1 MPNESKYEPIPEQ
14 KSLVG
19 RVLGFCIYN
28 KLIVGLVTLFLVT
41 WGIHVAPF
49 DWECKSFPRNPVA
62 VDAIPD
68 IGENQQ
74 IVFTEWPGRS
84 PGDVEDQVTYPL
96 TTALLGIPGI
106 RTIRS
111 TSMFGFSSIYIIFEE
126 FSFAERLIEGR
137 DFYWTRSR
145 VLEKLSS
152 LPAGTLPEG
161 VQPTLGPDATAL
173 GQIFWYTLEGR
184 DPNGNVTGGWDLEEL
199 RTVQDW
205 QVRQTLRSASGVS
218 EVASV
223 GGFVREY
230 QVDVDPDAMRA
241 YKVGIDEVFEAVR
254 RSNID
259 VGAQTIELNRVEYL
273 IRGLG
278 FVKSVE
284 DIENSVIKTN
294 ENVPILV
301 RHVAKVSLGP
311 EPRRGALDKQGAE
324 AVGGVVVARYASN
337 PLDVIKSVKRTI
349 AELGPA
355 LPAKAVITDPAIPAQ
370 QIGDFARQQG
380 FDAYE
385 RAVLNQSAWLEYL
398 RRTPQGQWPTWV
410 TRSQVSVV
418 PFYDRTGLIY
428 ETLGTL
434 NDAVYQEILVTAI
447 VIIIMVMHL
456 RSSIMIS
463 AVMPLAV
470 LGCFIVMKA
479 FSVDANVVSLAG
491 IAIAVGTIVDMGI
504 VISEN
509 ILRHLEEDPP
519 DMSRAEVIHRAASEV
534 GGAVLSAVA
543 STIISFLPVFFMTGP
558 EGKLFR
564 PLAFTKT
571 FALFASI
578 VVALTIIPPAAHL
591 LFFPRKIGGKSG
603 RVVVYVSLIV
613 AALVVGRMLSWLVAA
628 ALIGFAVY
636 QLSKS
641 VLPRRMNDM
650 APYAANVVVLAVVG
664 LLLTMDWEP
673 LGPQKGLV
681 RNLLFVGGLIGI
693 LMAFI
698 LLFERFYPH
707 ILRWCLNHK
716 LAFLSIPATLLV
728 LGAMIWLGFDRV
740 FAFVPQGLRANR
752 LWAVAKHTF
761 PGLGKE
767 FMPPLDEG
775 SFLYMPTTMPHAS
788 IGEALDVVQ
797 KQDIA
802 IGSIPE
808 VESVVGKIG
817 RVESAL
823 DPAPIGM
830 IETVINY
837 KNEYVV
843 DQDGRRLTFRYDR
856 VMGEYPRDANGRLIP
871 DPHGRPYRQWRSH
884 VQSPDDIW
892 REIATAA
899 EIPGTTSA
907 PKLQPIAARVVMLQS
922 GMRAAMGVKIKGPD
936 LATIEAVGLEIERM
950 LKEVPSIDPAT
961 VVADRIVGKPYL
973 EIVPDRQALARYGV
987 PIQQFQDVLE
997 VAVGG
1002 IKGTTIVEGRRR
1014 FPVRVRYQRELRD
1027 NIEALE
1033 RVLVPSLDGVQIPLV
1048 QLAQIQY
1055 VRGPEMIKSE
1065 DTSLVGYVL
1074 FDKVAGVAEV
1084 DVVEAAGRLIQG
1096 KEARGEFIRPVGVT
1110 ITFAGSYENQLHA
1123 NKTLRLLVPLSLFT
1137 IFLVLYMQFRSVP
1150 LTLLVFVGVMVAWS
1164 GAFLLIWLY
1173 GRDWFLDFSIFG
1185 TNLRGLFRI
1194 HPINL
1199 SVAVWVGFLALFGI
1213 ADDDGVVMGTYLKQA
1228 FERHKPQTV
1237 AEIREATVQAGK
1249 RRVRAAL
1256 MTTATTILALI
1267 PVLGSS
1273 GRGSDIMVPMAI
1285 PSFGGMTIE
1294 ILTMLIVPVL
1304 YCALQEAKASGTAR
1318 QQMGRAMQ
1326 RPADGQGIGTIG
1338 ATGLEPATS

>member
-1 MPNESKYEPIPEQ
+1 MRSEVPSDRQYELIPEQ
-14 KSLVG
+14 KTLVG
-19 RVLGFCIYN
+19 RILGFCIYN
-28 KLIVGLVTLFLVT
+28 KLIVGLVALMLIG
-41 WGIHVAPF
+41 WGVYTAPF
-49 DWECKSFPRNPVA
+49 DWEFESFPRNPVA

-84 PGDVEDQVTYPL
+84 PGDVEGQITYPL
-96 TTALLGIPGI
+96 TTALLGIPDI
-106 RTIRS
+106 KTIRS
-111 TSMFGFSSIYIIFEE
+111 TSMFGFSSIYIIFDE
-126 FSFAERLIEGR
+126 FSFFEKLVQGK

-184 DPNGNVTGGWDLEEL
+184 DPQGNVTGGWDLEEL
-199 RTVQDW
+199 RTIQDW
-205 QVRQTLRSASGVS
+205 QVRLALRSASGVS

-230 QVDVDPDAMRA
+230 QIDVDPDALRA
-241 YKVGIDEVFEAVR
+241 YGVGIDEVFEAVR

-259 VGAQTIELNRVEYL
+259 VGAQTIELNRVEYM

-284 DIENSVIKTN
+284 DIENSVVKTN
-294 ENVPILV
+294 ENVPVLIK
-301 RHVAKVSLGP
+301 HVAKVVLGP

-324 AVGGVVVARYASN
+324 TAGGVVVARYGAN
-337 PLDVIKSVKRTI
+337 PLAVIKDVKRTI
-349 AELGPA
+349 AELAPS
-355 LPAKAVITDPAIPAQ
+355 LPAKAIVVDPAVAPRQIREFAQ
-370 QIGDFARQQG
+370 QHG
-380 FDAYE
+380 FESHANGG
-385 RAVLNQSAWLEYL
+385 LNQPAWLEYL
-398 RRTPQGQWPTWV
+398 RRTPQEQWPAWL
-410 TRSQVSVV
+410 TRSQVSIA

-434 NDAVYQEILVTAI
+434 NDALYQEILVTAI

-456 RSSIMIS
+456 RSSVMIS

-470 LGCFIVMKA
+470 LGCFIAMKA
-479 FSVDANVVSLAG
+479 FSVDANIVSLAG
-491 IAIAVGTIVDMGI
+491 IAIAIGTIVDMGI
-504 VISEN
+504 VIAEN
-509 ILRHLEEDPP
+509 ILKHLDEDPP
-519 DMSRAEVIHRAASEV
+519 DMPRAQVIHRAAAEV
-534 GGAVLSAVA
+534 GSAVLSAVA
-543 STIISFLPVFFMTGP
+543 STIISFIPVFFMTGA
-558 EGKLFR
+558 EGKLFK

-591 LFFPRKIGGKSG
+591 LFFPRPVQG
-603 RVVVYVSLIV
+603 RSSRTILYASLIA
-613 AALVVGRMLSWLVAA
+613 AALAVGWMFSWLVASVIIA
-628 ALIGFAVY
+628 FALY
-636 QLSKS
+636 QL
-641 VLPRRMNDM
+641 VQGMLPQGVERL
-650 APYAANVVVLAVVG
+650 APYAANVVVLLLVG
-664 LLLTMDWEP
+664 LLLTLDWEP
-673 LGPQKGLV
+673 LGPQKGLS
-681 RNLLFVGGLIGI
+681 RNLIFVGGLIGV
-693 LMAFI
+693 LMALI
-698 LLFERFYPH
+698 LLFERFYPS
-707 ILRWCLNHK
+707 ILRGCLNHK
-716 LAFLSIPATLLV
+716 IAFLSIPAMLLV
-728 LGAMIWLGFDRV
+728 LGATIWLGFERV
-740 FAFVPQGLRANR
+740 FSFVPQEFRSNR
-752 LWAVAKHTF
+752 LWVSARHAF

-788 IGEALDVVQ
+788 IGEALDVLQ

-808 VESVVGKIG
+808 IESVVGKIG
-817 RVESAL
+817 RAESAL
-823 DPAPIGM
+823 DPAPLGM

-837 KNEYVV
+837 KSEYVV
-843 DQDGRRLTFRYDR
+843 DEAGRRSTFRYDPAT
-856 VMGEYPRDANGRLIP
+856 GQYPRDAAGRLIP
-871 DPHGRPYRQWRSH
+871 DPRGRPYRQWRDRIRNS
-884 VQSPDDIW
+884 DDIW
-892 REIATAA
+892 REIVQAA
-899 EIPGTTSA
+899 DIPGTTSA
-907 PKLQPIAARVVMLQS
+907 PQLQPIAARVVMLQS

-936 LATIEAVGLEIERM
+936 LATIERVGLEVERM

-961 VVADRIVGKPYL
+961 VIADRIVGKPYL
-973 EIVPDRQALARYGV
+973 EIVPDRKALARYGV
-987 PIQQFQDVLE
+987 PIQRFQDVLE

-1002 IKGTTIVEGRRR
+1002 IKVTTTVEGRQR

-1027 NIEALE
+1027 SIEALE
-1033 RVLVPSLDGVQIPLV
+1033 RVLIPSPDGVQIPLIQV
-1048 QLAQIQY
+1048 AQIQY

-1065 DTSLVGYVL
+1065 DTALVGYVL
-1074 FDKVAGVAEV
+1074 FDKIEGVAEV
-1084 DVVEAAGRLIQG
+1084 DVVEAADRLIRE
-1096 KEARGEFIRPVGVT
+1096 KEATGQFERPAGVT
-1110 ITFAGSYENQLHA
+1110 IAFAGSYENQLRA
-1123 NKTLRLLVPLSLFT
+1123 SRTLRLLVPLSLFT
-1137 IFLVLYMQFRSVP
+1137 IFLVLYLQFRSVA

-1173 GRDWFLDFSIFG
+1173 GRDWFLNFSIFG
-1185 TNLRGLFRI
+1185 TNLRELFQV

-1213 ADDDGVVMGTYLKQA
+1213 ADDDGVVMGTYLQQS
-1228 FERHKPQTV
+1228 FDRTKPQTV
-1237 AEIREATVQAGK
+1237 SEVREAIVRAGR

-1267 PVLGSS
+1267 PVFTST

-1304 YCALQEAKASGTAR
+1304 YCWIQERRLKR
-1318 QQMGRAMQ
+1318 
-1326 RPADGQGIGTIG
+1326 
-1338 ATGLEPATS
+1338 TGGNEAV

>member
-1 MPNESKYEPIPEQ
+1 MTPENANESKYELIPEQ

-19 RVLGFCIYN
+19 RILGFCIYN
-28 KLIVGLVTLFLVT
+28 KLVVFLITLFIIG
-41 WGIHVAPF
+41 WGIYTAPF
-49 DWECKSFPRNPVA
+49 DWEFKSFPRNPVG

-84 PGDVEDQVTYPL
+84 PGDVEDQITYPL
-96 TTALLGIPGI
+96 TTALLGIPDI
-106 RTIRS
+106 KTIRS
-111 TSMFGFSSIYIIFEE
+111 TSMFGFSSIYIIFDE
-126 FSFAERLIEGR
+126 FSLGEKLVQGK

-173 GQIFWYTLEGR
+173 GQIFWYTLEGH
-184 DPNGNVTGGWDLEEL
+184 DPQGHVTGGWDLEEL
-199 RTVQDW
+199 RTAQDW
-205 QVRQTLRSASGVS
+205 QVRLALRSASGVS

-241 YKVGIDEVFEAVR
+241 YKVAIDEVFEAVK

-259 VGAQTIELNRVEYL
+259 VGAQTIELNRVEYM

-278 FVKSVE
+278 FIKSVA
-284 DIENSVIKTN
+284 DIENSVITTN
-294 ENVPILV
+294 ENVPVLV
-301 RHVAKVSLGP
+301 RHVAKVTLGP

-324 AVGGVVVARYASN
+324 AVGGVVVARYGAN
-337 PLDVIKSVKRTI
+337 PLAVIKDVKRVI
-349 AELGPA
+349 AEVEPA
-355 LPAKAVITDPAIPAQ
+355 LPAKAIITDPAVTTQQIHDFAQ
-370 QIGDFARQQG
+370 QHG
-380 FDAYE
+380 FEAYE
-385 RAVLNQSAWLEYL
+385 GSGLNQAAWLQYL
-398 RRTPQGQWPTWV
+398 RTNPQEQWPAWL
-410 TRSQVSVV
+410 TRSQVAVV

-434 NDAVYQEILVTAI
+434 NDAIYQQILVTAI

-470 LGCFIVMKA
+470 LGCFIVMKM
-479 FSVDANVVSLAG
+479 FSVDANIVSLAG

-509 ILRHLEEDPP
+509 ILKHLDEDPP
-519 DMSRAEVIHRAASEV
+519 DMPRAQVIHRAAAEV
-534 GGAVLSAVA
+534 GSAVVSAVA
-543 STIISFLPVFFMTGP
+543 STIISFIPVFFMTGA
-558 EGKLFR
+558 EGKLFK

-578 VVALTIIPPAAHL
+578 VVALTIIPPVAHVM
-591 LFFPRKIGGKSG
+591 FFPRRVSG
-603 RVVVYVSLIV
+603 RYLRVVLYGSLI
-613 AALVVGRMLSWLVAA
+613 ATALVIGWRFSWLVAVVIMAFA
-628 ALIGFAVY
+628 AY
-636 QLSKS
+636 QLLKGFI
-641 VLPRRMNDM
+641 PGRINRF
-650 APYAANVVVLAVVG
+650 APYLANVLVLLLVG

-681 RNLLFVGGLIGI
+681 RNLIFVGGLIGI
-693 LMAFI
+693 LMAFV
-698 LLFERFYPH
+698 LLFERFYPY

-716 LAFLSIPATLLV
+716 LAFLSIPATLLL
-728 LGAMIWLGFDRV
+728 LGGMIWLGFERV
-740 FAFVPQGLRANR
+740 FSFVPQDLRENR
-752 LWAVAKHTF
+752 LWVSARHTF

-788 IGEALDVVQ
+788 IGEALDVLQ

-802 IGSIPE
+802 ISSIPE
-808 VESVVGKIG
+808 IDSVAGKIG

-830 IETVINY
+830 IETVISY

-843 DQDGRRLTFRYDR
+843 DENGRRISFRYDPAT
-856 VMGEYPRDANGRLIP
+856 GEYPRDPNGQLVP
-871 DPHGRPYRQWRSH
+871 DPHGRPYRQWRDH
-884 VQSPDDIW
+884 IQSPDDIW
-892 REIATAA
+892 KEIIAA
-899 EIPGTTSA
+899 ADIPGTTSA

-936 LATIEAVGLEIERM
+936 LETIAAVGLQIERI
-950 LKEVPSIDPAT
+950 LKDVPSIDPAT
-961 VVADRIVGKPYL
+961 VIADRIVGKPYL
-973 EIVPDRQALARYGV
+973 EIVPDRHALARYGV

-1002 IKGTTIVEGRRR
+1002 IKVTTTVEGRQR

-1027 NIEALE
+1027 SIEALE
-1033 RVLVPSLDGVQIPLV
+1033 RILIPSPDGAQIPLI

-1055 VRGPEMIKSE
+1055 IRGPEMIKSE

-1074 FDKVAGVAEV
+1074 FDKVASVAEV
-1084 DVVEAAGRLIQG
+1084 EVVEAADQLIRER
-1096 KEARGEFIRPVGVT
+1096 EAGGQFQRPAGVT
-1110 ITFAGSYENQLHA
+1110 ITFAGSYENQLRA
-1123 NKTLRLLVPLSLFT
+1123 SQTLRLLVPLSLFT

-1150 LTLLVFVGVMVAWS
+1150 LTLMVFVGVMVAWS

-1173 GRDWFLDFSIFG
+1173 GRDWFLDFAVFG
-1185 TNLRGLFRI
+1185 VNMRELFQV

-1213 ADDDGVVMGTYLKQA
+1213 SDDDGVVMGTYLQQS
-1228 FERHKPQTV
+1228 FEKRKPQTI
-1237 AEIREATVQAGK
+1237 AEVREATIQAGN

-1267 PVLGSS
+1267 PVFTST

-1285 PSFGGMTIE
+1285 PSYGGMTIE

-1304 YCALQEAKASGTAR
+1304 YCWIQERRLRTT
-1318 QQMGRAMQ
+1318 
-1326 RPADGQGIGTIG
+1326 GI
-1338 ATGLEPATS
+1338 PHR